1 MVIDKTKFLADQKW
15 KADLLIRESKAEGK
29 GLQIAAQNNL
39 NQRGESAPYRIWDK
53 TNPEHPDYVDPNKI
67 PGEIKQLPIPGLPPE
82 LVHHKFTEPS
92 NDELIE
98 GMLNGDVPR
107 GTLGDEETEN
117 RLIEERQN
125 QLQQQSLMI
134 KNNVANLPYQDGRA
148 PTRLFYNAPYAKPDV
163 FIKDKQIIEDAKKR
177 FKWNTGINLA
187 RR

>member
-82 LVHHKFTEPS
+82 LVHHTGGKHFTEPS
-92 NDELIE
+92 MDELIE
-98 GMLNGDVPR
+98 GLINGEIPR

-117 RLIEERQN
+117 RMIQEHLEMQKQGLKIGWVKNVGDTITVEELIEG
-125 QLQQQSLMI
+125 L
-134 KNNVANLPYQDGRA
+134 K
-148 PTRLFYNAPYAKPDV
+148 
-163 FIKDKQIIEDAKKR
+163 IIDDTETNPLKKR
-177 FKWNTGINLA
+177 LRQDRMINNTPLA
-187 RR
+187 